1 MYVHFIKN
9 YPFFPA
15 DRGTCI
21 LFGDGSGAVVLEA
34 TDSEEDSGLLGFALH
49 SRGEGYEN
57 LQLRFKGML
66 RERSICKIFVF
77 NQTISLSMYRCL

>member
-1 MYVHFIKN
+1 M
-9 YPFFPA
+9 
-15 DRGTCI
+15 
-21 LFGDGSGAVVLEA
+21 FGDGSGAVVMEA

-66 RERSICKIFVF
+66 RERFD
-77 NQTISLSMYRCL
+77 M